1 MPSISFHQ
9 RGRPQL
15 ETNII
20 ITTELLWRTVSSK
33 SSCQVTAL
41 EIQID
46 SDLFVVIVVVFVL
59 AVDGLQF

>member
-1 MPSISFHQ
+1 M
-9 RGRPQL
+9 
-15 ETNII
+15 
-20 ITTELLWRTVSSK
+20 SSK

-59 AVDGLQF
+59 GVDGLQF